1 MRGRCSGRGLR
12 MSEFREGWKPLLA
25 ATVGTMCGVTT
36 ITNYS
41 QGFFVGPVT
50 AEFGW
55 QPSQF
60 FFGFTLMMLSGLVTA
75 PIVGAL
81 VPKFGI
87 RKLGMLGLL
96 GHALAYLLLSMNTG
110 SLALWYGSWILV
122 AVLGAAS
129 LPIIWTTVLNGWFR
143 RSRGKAV
150 GITMAGTGIGAF
162 LLPPAVEYFIANHDW
177 RLAYQAVGVGPFLL
191 ALPIVFL
198 LFKESQ
204 AAAADDSPAT
214 APAGWGMTRG
224 EALRTG
230 RFWTLAAVLCFTA
243 LVLVAL
249 LSNFERI
256 LNSKGMD
263 RGLIAT
269 IAAVMGVTVIFGRLL
284 VGMLVDRFWAP
295 AVASLFFLLPIAA
308 MLVLMQA
315 PLTVASGLFVGV
327 CIGLAAGAELDL
339 LVYLTGKYFG
349 PRHYP
354 AIFGVVFA
362 VFSVGAGVA
371 PPLMGEAA
379 AAFSGY
385 DQPMLIL
392 IGLLALSILLFL
404 SLGKYP
410 EEGRR
415 EMAGG

>member
-1 MRGRCSGRGLR
+1 MN
-12 MSEFREGWKPLLA
+12 EFKAGWKPLLA
-25 ATVGTMCGVTT
+25 ATVGTMCGLTT

-41 QGFFVGPVT
+41 QGFFVGPVI

-60 FFGFTLMMLSGLVTA
+60 FVGFTVMMIVSAATA

-81 VPKFGI
+81 VPRFGI
-87 RKLGMLGLL
+87 RRLGMVGLL
-96 GHALAYLLLSMNTG
+96 GHALSYVLLSVNPGSLLL
-110 SLALWYGSWILV
+110 WYASWALV

-162 LLPPAVEYFIANHDW
+162 LLPPVVEYFISNHDW
-177 RLAYQAVGVGPFLL
+177 RVAYQAVGVGAFLL
-191 ALPIVFL
+191 ALPIVFF
-198 LFKESQ
+198 LFKENEVAAEDGP
-204 AAAADDSPAT
+204 AAAS
-214 APAGWGMTRG
+214 APSGWGLTRA

-230 RFWTLAAVLCFTA
+230 RFWILAAVLFTT
-243 LVLVAL
+243 VLVVVGL

-256 LNSKGMD
+256 LGGKGMA
-263 RGLIAT
+263 RSLIAT
-269 IAAVMGVTVIFGRLL
+269 IAAVMGITVIFGRLF
-284 VGMLVDRFWAP
+284 VGALVDRFWAP
-295 AVASLFFLLPIAA
+295 GVACVFFLLPIAA
-308 MLVLMQA
+308 MLVLIHL
-315 PLTVASGLFVGV
+315 PLTAASGLFVAI

-339 LVYLTGKYFG
+339 LAYLTSKYFG

-354 AIFGVVFA
+354 AIFGGIFA
-362 VFSVGAGVA
+362 VFSVGAGIA

-379 AAFSGY
+379 AAFNGY
-385 DQPMLIL
+385 DGPLFIL

-404 SLGKYP
+404 ALGKYP
-410 EEGRR
+410 EQARQ
-415 EMAGG
+415 EMAHGARSADGMSH